1 MSYNQWTSVIYDK
14 DNRFHFYFRLKLF
27 TRVIVA
33 LLLCFFVKFL
43 KSGKVMKKKLGTISW
58 HIPITKKNIW

>member
-14 DNRFHFYFRLKLF
+14 DNRFHFYFCLKLF

-43 KSGKVMKKKLGTISW
+43 KSEKVIKKKLGTWPIA
-58 HIPITKKNIW
+58 ITK

>member
-1 MSYNQWTSVIYDK
+1 MSYDQWTSVIYDK

-33 LLLCFFVKFL
+33 LLLYFFVKFL
-43 KSGKVMKKKLGTISW
+43 KSEKVMKKKLGTMA
-58 HIPITKKNIW
+58 